1 MLSCC
6 RKSEENSAPYQVS
19 AYRRLLPQFLSAMPL
34 LLMSYDLGLSS
45 GITTI
50 VIPSVLGTSESL
62 NADETISMNPDEAS
76 WLGKLYLHE
85 KM

>member
-1 MLSCC
+1 
-6 RKSEENSAPYQVS
+6 
-19 AYRRLLPQFLSAMPL
+19 MPL

-50 VIPSVLGTSESL
+50 VVPSVLGTSESL
-62 NADETISMNPDEAS
+62 NPDETISMDPDEAS

-85 KM
+85 NID